1 MRIWLSWSCVILTA
15 LIMTNA
21 CMKLGP
27 DFSRPELGPELGIE
41 APHQYQHTPTAESM
55 PLPQDQWWK
64 LFHDQ
69 ELNRLVEEA
78 LKNNLELK
86 KAEASIMEL
95 AYRTAQARAGRFP
108 SVNLKG
114 KVSRTRKTVEEPT
127 MVIRGMTPS
136 METQMDRQ
144 TIDSCSLSL
153 PATFELDL
161 WGRLARAEEAAR
173 AELLAA
179 EENRRTVAQ
188 SVVAE
193 TITLYFQMES
203 LERRIQITQQKIQ
216 SHQQSLDFIRGRY
229 ERGLASILDLRQARR
244 ALSGAK
250 ASLPQLHQELGT
262 TQQKLKVLLG
272 HYPRTSPPR
281 KLGQD
286 YFHLLPPVPPGLP
299 SDLLLRRPDVRAAE
313 AKLKALNA
321 RVGEA
326 KASRFPRI
334 KLTGSYGYSSEE
346 LHHLFDPESELWS
359 IAAGLAQP
367 LFDAGRLKAAQ
378 RAAQA
383 RYRQG
388 LMDYAKTVL
397 NAFSEVEG
405 ALLTRQ
411 EQLKRRK
418 RVLDLLQEAKA
429 AQRVAEDRY
438 RRGLTDYLSVL
449 DARQARFDAEED
461 LVLVDL
467 AILANR
473 VTLHRALGGGWGK
486 PPKIELE
493 SALGWPSFFGP

>member
-1 MRIWLSWSCVILTA
+1 MRIWFLGTFMILTA

-27 DFSRPELGPELGIE
+27 DFSRPELEIE
-41 APHQYQHTPTAESM
+41 IPDQYQHTPLAESM
-55 PLPQDQWWK
+55 PYPQDQWWEV
-64 LFHDQ
+64 FHDR
-69 ELNRLVEEA
+69 ELNRLVEEV

-108 SVNLKG
+108 SFNLEG
-114 KVSRTRKTVEEPT
+114 KVGRTRKTVEEPT
-127 MVIRGMTPS
+127 LVMQGMSFS
-136 METQMDRQ
+136 METQTDQ
-144 TIDSCSLSL
+144 QNIDSSSLSL

-179 EENRRTVAQ
+179 KENRRTLAQ
-188 SVVAE
+188 TVVAE
-193 TITLYFQMES
+193 TVTLYFQMES

-216 SHQQSLDFIRGRY
+216 SHRRSLDFIRGRY
-229 ERGLASILDLRQARR
+229 ERGLASILELRQARR
-244 ALSGAK
+244 ALAGAK
-250 ASLPQLHQELGT
+250 ASLPGLRQELGT
-262 TQQKLKVLLG
+262 TQHKLEVLLG

-286 YFHLLPPVPPGLP
+286 YFHRLPPVPPGLP

-359 IAAGLAQP
+359 IAAGLVQP
-367 LFDAGRLKAAQ
+367 LFDAGKLKAAH

-383 RYRQG
+383 KYRQG

-405 ALLTRQ
+405 ALLTRK
-411 EQLKRRK
+411 EQLERRK
-418 RVLDLLQEAKA
+418 RVLDLLQEARA
-429 AQRVAEDRY
+429 TQRVAEDRY

-449 DARQARFDAEED
+449 DARQARFDAEEN

-467 AILANR
+467 TILANR
-473 VTLHRALGGGWGK
+473 VTLYRAFGGGWAR
-486 PPKIELE
+486 PPKIKLE
-493 SALGWPSFFGP
+493 NALGWPSFLGP